1 MAKSDFLQLLK
12 VWKHSSL
19 HWTRNLQ
26 IYKAIIESK
35 LMMVSVAYASLQL
48 SVGHRMVFKTGVCG
62 VSLASLLPS
71 FQEYP
76 T

>member
-1 MAKSDFLQLLK
+1 MAKSDSLQLLK
-12 VWKHSSL
+12 ICKHSSL

-26 IYKAIIESK
+26 IYKALIESK

-48 SVGHRMVFKTGVCG
+48 SGVCG